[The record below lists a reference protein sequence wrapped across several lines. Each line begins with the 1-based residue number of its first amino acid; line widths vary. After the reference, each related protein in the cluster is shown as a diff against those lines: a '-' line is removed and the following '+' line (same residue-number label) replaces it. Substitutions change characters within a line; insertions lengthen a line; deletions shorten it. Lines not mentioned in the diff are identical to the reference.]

1 MGRSTRCGFSTR
13 SLFERAYPGRGR
25 TTHVRA
31 AVGCPPR
38 NTSDGVTRAPGRRHE
53 RPESPWVINGW
64 RRPEGPHVKRH
75 RARRP
80 SAWFRVVRLVLR
92 HARAAWPDE
101 CCGLLAVD
109 PRGRIWTVPGENEAA
124 HPRVQFSLAPAA
136 FFRAAARGLEPVGVY
151 HSHVDAPRLR
161 SNLDRPPWPG
171 ARMRIVVLRG
181 GRIERGSQPQATAR
195 CTRS

>member
-1 MGRSTRCGFSTR
+1 MHFGFDHA
-13 SLFERAYPGRGR
+13 FGQ
-25 TTHVRA
+25 
-31 AVGCPPR
+31 
-38 NTSDGVTRAPGRRHE
+38 GRRPE
-53 RPESPWVINGW
+53 RTECSWVIDEG
-64 RRPEGPHVKRH
+64 RRPEGTQVKRH

-80 SAWFRVVRLVLR
+80 SAWFRVVRLVFR

-109 PRGRIWTVPGENEAA
+109 ARGRTWTVPGENQAA

-161 SNLDRPPWPG
+161 STLDRPLWPG
-171 ARMRIVVLRG
+171 ARTRIVALRG
-181 GRIERGSQPQATAR
+181 GRLQRGSQPQATAR